1 MNKINKLFTDN
12 KDRKL
17 LSLYFCAGSAK
28 LDNTGEV
35 IKTLERR
42 GIDMIEVGVPFSD
55 PMADGPVIQE
65 AATKA
70 LKNGMT
76 LRLLFS
82 QLKAI
87 KDEVNIPIILMG
99 YLNVFMQYGFE
110 EFFKMCVECG
120 VSGAI
125 IPDLPFADYQEL
137 LHLLYDKNLRT
148 ISETDGARRDMEDYY
163 TLWAHQIKTPIAAM
177 RLLLAENEDAN
188 RLPLAELFKIE
199 QYVDMVLQY
208 VRLGCESSDLLL
220 ERCDLDSI
228 IRACLRKYAR
238 SFSLK
243 KLSFSFTETNLT
255 VLTDE
260 KWLSFVIEQLFSN
273 SLKYTPSGK
282 ISIYA
287 EGERLFIKDTG
298 IGIRPEDLPR
308 VCEKGY
314 TGVCGRADKRS
325 TGIGLY
331 LCKSILSRLGHSL
344 EIISAVGE
352 GTTVIIGLQRESI
365 TFE

>member
-1 MNKINKLFTDN
+1 MTSSPPKRALAILWVNDMFFSYLRRHYKIILLLTLFVIVFA
-12 KDRKL
+12 L
-17 LSLYFCAGSAK
+17 IFSLYDLETEAVIYAGALCLFLGLIALALGFRSYCKKHAM
-28 LDNTGEV
+28 
-35 IKTLERR
+35 LEELKCS
-42 GIDMIEVGVPFSD
+42 IELELAGLPE
-55 PMADGPVIQE
+55 P
-65 AATKA
+65 
-70 LKNGMT
+70 
-76 LRLLFS
+76 
-82 QLKAI
+82 
-87 KDEVNIPIILMG
+87 
-99 YLNVFMQYGFE
+99 
-110 EFFKMCVECG
+110 
-120 VSGAI
+120 SGLI
-125 IPDLPFADYQEL
+125 EADYQEL